1 MDSRKAST
9 LFQRFF
15 FQEPRMKSRDRRHFV
30 RVDMQQEVFL
40 DFDTKSS
47 AHSLGNLSLGGIF
60 VNGCVAQQPGDTCLI
75 RLRQPQGN
83 AEITAQG
90 TVIRVSEQGV
100 ALKFTAMTID
110 SLFFLQTML
119 LDETSDSL
127 VLGESP
133 VEYITIAD

>member
-1 MDSRKAST
+1 
-9 LFQRFF
+9 
-15 FQEPRMKSRDRRHFV
+15 MKSRDRRHFV

-47 AHSLGNLSLGGIF
+47 AHALGNLSLGGIF

-90 TVIRVSEQGV
+90 KVIRVSEQGV

-110 SLFFLQTML
+110 SLLFLQTML
-119 LDETSDSL
+119 LDATSDSL
-127 VLGESP
+127 VLGEEP
-133 VEYITIAD
+133 VEYIAIAD